1 MASMACLHDESKDM
15 LCVIIGSREP
25 RCKLQRRAMRP
36 THVSSEIESEGGRLF
51 GRLTWCVNEGTA
63 AVSARLSDCVFSLT
77 IVSSLSSLD
86 FALLRPCACRVAWR
100 GVGGGRN

>member
-1 MASMACLHDESKDM
+1 
-15 LCVIIGSREP
+15 
-25 RCKLQRRAMRP
+25 MRP

-51 GRLTWCVNEGTA
+51 GRLTWCVNAGTA

-86 FALLRPCACRVAWR
+86 FAFAHVQSMSCGVAWAVGETEAA
-100 GVGGGRN
+100 GVRL